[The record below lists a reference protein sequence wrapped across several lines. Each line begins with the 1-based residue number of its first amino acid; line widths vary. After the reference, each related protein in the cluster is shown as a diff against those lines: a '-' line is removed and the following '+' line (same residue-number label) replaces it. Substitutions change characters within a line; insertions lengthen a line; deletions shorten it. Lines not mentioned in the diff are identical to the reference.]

1 MNYEVKIMQVVIDK
15 NSLLFKFNDELNSD
29 KINKIVKSVEQE
41 LDEEV
46 EEMDFIEFAKKIS
59 KPVKDIKFNRDEIY
73 EERVGFNR

>member
-1 MNYEVKIMQVVIDK
+1 
-15 NSLLFKFNDELNSD
+15 LNSD

-59 KPVKDIKFNRDEIY
+59 KPVKDINIKFNRDEIY